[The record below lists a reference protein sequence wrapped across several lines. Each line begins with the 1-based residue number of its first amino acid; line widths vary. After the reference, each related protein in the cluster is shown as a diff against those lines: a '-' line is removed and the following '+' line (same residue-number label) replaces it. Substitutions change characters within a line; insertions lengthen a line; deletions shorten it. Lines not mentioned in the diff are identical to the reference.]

1 MKKMIF
7 TLAITTFIAST
18 VLVGCQGSTKKEEAA
33 KDKIEEARDEL
44 DDAKEELSEARV
56 AATEAEWKTF
66 KESTNATIAQ
76 NEIRI
81 TELKAKMKKT
91 GKTIDDEYAKRIK
104 ELEEKNKEIKLKV
117 ESYKN
122 DANSDWKSFKEE
134 YNHDM
139 DELGQALKNFTVD
152 KK

>member
-7 TLAITTFIAST
+7 TLAITTFMVGT
-18 VLVGCQGSTKKEEAA
+18 VLVGCKDSSKKEEAA
-33 KDKIEEARDEL
+33 KENVEEARDNL

-56 AATEAEWKTF
+56 AATEAEWKAF

-91 GKTIDDEYAKRIK
+91 GKTIDEEYAKKIK

-122 DANSDWKSFKEE
+122 DAKSDWKSFKEE
-134 YNHDM
+134 YNRDM
-139 DELGQALKNFTVD
+139 DELGQALKNLTVD
-152 KK
+152 NK

>member
-56 AATEAEWKTF
+56 AATEAEWKAF

-81 TELKAKMKKT
+81 TELKAKMDAAIQAMKADGSLNT
-91 GKTIDDEYAKRIK
+91 LI
-104 ELEEKNKEIKLKV
+104 EKYFGAEGLK
-117 ESYKN
+117 
-122 DANSDWKSFKEE
+122 F
-134 YNHDM
+134 
-139 DELGQALKNFTVD
+139 
-152 KK
+152 